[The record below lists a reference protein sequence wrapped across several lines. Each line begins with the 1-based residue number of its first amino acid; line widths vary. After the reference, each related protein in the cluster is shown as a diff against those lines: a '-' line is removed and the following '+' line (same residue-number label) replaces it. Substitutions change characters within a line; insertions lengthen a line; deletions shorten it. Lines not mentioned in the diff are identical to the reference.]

1 MNRVSTSADGLTLYT
16 AGGVA
21 RISAQDWDRCA
32 GSENPF
38 VRHAFFAC
46 LEESGSADPET
57 GWAPVHL
64 CCDLHGELVGI
75 MPLYL
80 KSHSFGEYVFDQ
92 NWAQAYR
99 QAGGDYYPKLQAAI
113 PFTPVTGP
121 RLLVDASSDGA
132 QVRKYLLMGAIEL
145 ACQLDLSS
153 LHITFLNEPDLR
165 ACRAIGLLQRT
176 DRQFHWHNR
185 GYSRFDDFLA
195 DLSSKRRKIIR
206 QERRAVTAAD
216 IAIEPLNGADIR
228 ESHWDSFWRFYQ
240 DTSDRKWGQAY
251 LTRRFF
257 SMLGEHLA
265 DRILLLLAR
274 RHGRYVAGALH
285 LMGDDAL
292 FGRYWVCVEYHP
304 CLHFELCYY
313 QAIDFAIARGLLR
326 VEAGAQGE
334 HKLARGYLPIPTY
347 SAHWIADPKFRAA
360 IEHYLRTEGRFVGEN
375 AALLAAHSPFRQG
388 SA

>member
-1 MNRVSTSADGLTLYT
+1 MNQASTLAEGATLYT
-16 AGGVA
+16 VGSVAG
-21 RISAQDWDRCA
+21 ISAEDWDRCA

-38 VRHAFFAC
+38 LRHAFFTC
-46 LEESGSADPET
+46 LEESGSAHADT

-64 CCDLHGELVGI
+64 CCELRGQIVGI

-121 RLLVDASSDGA
+121 RLLVDTASDA
-132 QVRKYLLMGAIEL
+132 DRVRKHLLLGALEL
-145 ACQLDLSS
+145 ARRLEVSS
-153 LHITFLNEPDLR
+153 LHITFMTEPDLR
-165 ACRAIGLLQRT
+165 ACRDLGLLQRT

-185 GYSRFDDFLA
+185 AYARFDDFLA
-195 DLSSKRRKIIR
+195 DLSSKRRKVIR
-206 QERRAVTAAD
+206 QERRAVAAAD
-216 IAIEPLNGADIR
+216 IVVERFNGAEISA
-228 ESHWDSFWRFYQ
+228 SHWDVFWQFYQ

-257 SMLGEHLA
+257 AMLGERMG
-265 DRILLLLAR
+265 DRTLLLLAR
-274 RHGRYVAGALH
+274 RDGRYIAGALH
-285 LMGDDAL
+285 LIGADAL
-292 FGRYWVCVEYHP
+292 FGRYWGCVEYHP

-313 QAIDFAIARGLLR
+313 QAIDFAIARGLQR

-334 HKLARGYLPIPTY
+334 HKLSRAYLPVTTY
-347 SAHWIADPKFRAA
+347 SAHWIADPRFHAA
-360 IEHYLRTEGRFVGEN
+360 IEHYLRTESRYVAED

-388 SA
+388 NF